1 MCVPEVERE
10 ALRDLVRARE
20 AGKSNQQ
27 RARQRLGKFLLRQGL
42 HAPRGTRRWSKRYL
56 EWIAQLQLEQVA
68 QRLAL
73 ADYLAEVEHAGARVA
88 RLDEA
93 LGQALAQAP
102 EPIKRLVVKHH
113 PKFPPLYHL
122 KFPPRGSSL
131 SGWGSARGN
140 LPLAAPR

>member
-1 MCVPEVERE
+1 MCR
-10 ALRDLVRARE
+10 RWSARPC
-20 AGKSNQQ
+20 ATWCGRGNGW
-27 RARQRLGKFLLRQGL
+27 AKFLLRQGL

-93 LGQALAQAP
+93 LGQALAQAT
-102 EPIKRLVVKHH
+102 EPTNGWWQGCKRCA
-113 PKFPPLYHL
+113 
-122 KFPPRGSSL
+122 
-131 SGWGSARGN
+131 GWRN
-140 LPLAAPR
+140 